1 MDKFADKFT
10 DKCTDTFSETFSDKR
25 MKEFTPDFFRQA
37 SEAWRQNKI
46 AKSDGQF
53 VYKCQLCDRK
63 VYSHDTMKCWIHR
76 KTQLPN
82 NR

>member
-1 MDKFADKFT
+1 MEKHGEKHGEKCVDKFADRFA
-10 DKCTDTFSETFSDKR
+10 DKR
-25 MKEFTPDFFRQA
+25 MKEFTPEFFRQA

-46 AKSDGQF
+46 VKPDGQF

-63 VYSHDTMKCWIHR
+63 VYSHDTMKCWNHR
-76 KTQLPN
+76 GKQLPN